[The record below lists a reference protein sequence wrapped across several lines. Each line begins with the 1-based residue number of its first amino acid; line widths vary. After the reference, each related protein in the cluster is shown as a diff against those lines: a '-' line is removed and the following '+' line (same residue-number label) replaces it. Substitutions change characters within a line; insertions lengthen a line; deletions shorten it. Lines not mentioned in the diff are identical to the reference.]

1 MIIAIDIRE
10 AVRSKKAGKGWYTH
24 EMVEQLLK
32 NFPGDMFI
40 LYTDQPYPEWEHYK
54 NAVQKF
60 FPPSPLRWHFKVL
73 KDLKEE
79 RPDVYFA
86 PTSYIIPSFAPK
98 WLPVVATVHD
108 LVAWLFATR
117 HHLKAT
123 IIERMTLPLAVKKIS
138 TFVTVSSN
146 TKRDLQHFFKI
157 PSEKIEVIP
166 CGAGEQFQPLSA
178 EQTEVFRREKNLP
191 EKYILAVGTLEP
203 RKNFVTL
210 IKAFAEVVK
219 QHPEYSLVIVG
230 GKGWYFEKIFETV
243 KGCELEDSVKFA
255 GYVEDRDLPGYY
267 NTATCLVFPSL
278 YEGFG
283 IPLLEAMKSGCPVI
297 TSNVS
302 SMPEVVGDAAIL
314 VSPASIPELSQAI
327 ERLIASKEL
336 RAELSQKGRIQS
348 AKFSWKNSAQELR
361 GLFEKLVKDL

>member
-24 EMVEQLLK
+24 EIVNNLLAS
-32 NFPGDMFI
+32 FPNDMFI

-60 FPPSPLRWHFKVL
+60 FPPSPLHWHFKVL
-73 KDLKEE
+73 KDIREE
-79 RPDVYFA
+79 KPDIYFA

-98 WLPVVATVHD
+98 WLPVVVTVHD

-123 IIERMTLPLAVKKIS
+123 VVERMTLPLAVKKIS
-138 TFVTVSSN
+138 AFVAVSQN
-146 TKRDLQHFFKI
+146 TKRDLQHFFQI

-166 CGAGEQFQPLSA
+166 CGVGEQFQPLSA
-178 EQTEVFRREKNLP
+178 EQREEFRTDKKLP
-191 EKYILAVGTLEP
+191 EKFILAVGTLEP

-219 QHPEYSLVIVG
+219 RHSEYSLIIVG

-243 KGCELEDSVKFA
+243 KECELEDSVKFV

-267 NTATCLVFPSL
+267 NAATCLVFPSL

-297 TSNVS
+297 TSNIS
-302 SMPEVVGDAAIL
+302 SMPEVVEDAAIL
-314 VSPASIPELSQAI
+314 VAPASVKELAEAI
-327 ERLIASKEL
+327 ESLITSPEL
-336 RAELSQKGRIQS
+336 RAELSQKGLIQS
-348 AKFSWKNSAQELR
+348 KKFSWKNSAHELR
-361 GLFEKLVKDL
+361 ALFEKLVIDP

>member
-10 AVRSKKAGKGWYTH
+10 AVRSKKAGKGWYAH
-24 EMVEQLLK
+24 EMVENLLSSYP
-32 NFPGDMFI
+32 NDMFI
-40 LYTDQPYPEWEHYK
+40 LYTDQPYPEWEHYE

-60 FPPSPLRWHFKVL
+60 FLPSPLRWHFKVL
-73 KDLKEE
+73 KDIKEE
-79 RPDVYFA
+79 KPDVYFA

-123 IIERMTLPLAVKKIS
+123 IIERITLPLAVKKIR
-138 TFVTVSSN
+138 TFVAVSKN

-166 CGAGEQFQPLSA
+166 CGAGEQFRPFSTMEKEA
-178 EQTEVFRREKNLP
+178 FRAAKSLP

-219 QHPEYSLVIVG
+219 HHPEYLLLIVG

-243 KGCELEDSVKFA
+243 KECELEDSVKFM

-267 NTATCLVFPSL
+267 NAATCLVFPSL

-297 TSNVS
+297 TGSIS
-302 SMPEVVGDAAIL
+302 SMPEVVEDAALL
-314 VSPASIPELSQAI
+314 VSPSSVPELAKAI
-327 ERLIASKEL
+327 THVMTSPEL
-336 RAELSQKGRIQS
+336 ATELSQKGLAQS
-348 AKFSWKNSAQELR
+348 KKFSWKRSAQELH
-361 GLFEKLVKDL
+361 GLFESLVKES

>member
-24 EMVEQLLK
+24 EIVSHLLK
-32 NFPGDMFI
+32 SFPSDMFI
-40 LYTDQPYPEWEHYK
+40 LYTDQPYPEWEHFE

-73 KDLKEE
+73 KDIKEE
-79 RPDVYFA
+79 RPDIYFA

-138 TFVTVSSN
+138 AFVAVSTN
-146 TKRDLQHFFKI
+146 TKRDLQHFFSI

-166 CGAGEQFQPLSA
+166 CGVGEQFKPLSA
-178 EQTEVFRREKNLP
+178 EQTEAFRTEKKLP
-191 EKYILAVGTLEP
+191 EKFILAVGTLEP

-210 IKAFAEVVK
+210 IKAFADVAK
-219 QHPEYSLVIVG
+219 IHPEYSLIIVG

-243 KGCELEDSVKFA
+243 KECELEDSVKFA

-267 NTATCLVFPSL
+267 NAATCFVFPSL

-297 TSNVS
+297 TSNIS
-302 SMPEVVGDAAIL
+302 SMPEVVEDAAML
-314 VSPASIPELSQAI
+314 VSPASTQELA
-327 ERLIASKEL
+327 EAMNRLITLPEL
-336 RAELSQKGRIQS
+336 RAELSEKGLAQS
-348 AKFSWKNSAQELR
+348 KKFSWNHAAHELR
-361 GLFEKLVKDL
+361 ALFEKLVKDL